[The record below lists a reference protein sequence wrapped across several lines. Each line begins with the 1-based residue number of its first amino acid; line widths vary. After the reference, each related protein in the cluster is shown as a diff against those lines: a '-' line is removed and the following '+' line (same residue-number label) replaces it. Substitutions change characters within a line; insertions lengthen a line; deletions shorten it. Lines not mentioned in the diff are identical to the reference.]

1 MRNYLLATCFVLLVI
16 NSQAQAQEKTWVT
29 DPTHCHI
36 VFEITHFDIATMRG
50 TFDKFEGK
58 MSSSKEDF
66 TDAQLDLVIQTASIN
81 TNQKQRD
88 AHLCAPDFLDAAQ
101 HPTITFKSTVFEKV
115 GESNYL
121 VKGEFTMKG
130 VTQPTTLEVVYKGQF
145 HHPAY
150 KKTMDVFE
158 IQGAIPRL
166 DFEVAQEY
174 DNSVLGTVVKFQS
187 TVEMMQ
193 N

>member
-1 MRNYLLATCFVLLVI
+1 MKNALLLGVLFLMLHLTT
-16 NSQAQAQEKTWVT
+16 QAQEKTWVT

-50 TFDKFEGK
+50 TFDQFEGK
-58 MSSSKEDF
+58 MTSSQADF

-88 AHLCAPDFLDAAQ
+88 AHLRAADFLDAEN
-101 HPTITFKSTVFEKV
+101 HPTITFKSTAFEKLE
-115 GESNYL
+115 GNTYL
-121 VKGEFTMKG
+121 VKGQFTMKG
-130 VTQPTTLEVVYKGQF
+130 VTETTELQAIYKGQF
-145 HHPAY
+145 EHPAY

-158 IQGAIPRL
+158 VTGAIPRL
-166 DFEVAQEY
+166 DFGVATDY
-174 DNSVLGTVVKFQS
+174 DNSVLGTIVQFKS

-193 N
+193 Q

>member
-1 MRNYLLATCFVLLVI
+1 MKNYLLASFLIFFLTTI
-16 NSQAQAQEKTWVT
+16 TTQAQKKTWVT

-58 MSSSKEDF
+58 MSSSKADF
-66 TDAQLDLVIQTASIN
+66 TDAQLNLVIQAASIN

-88 AHLCAPDFLDAAQ
+88 AHLCAPDFLDAEK
-101 HPTITFKSTVFEKV
+101 HPTIIFKSTAFEKV
-115 GESNYL
+115 EEQEYL
-121 VKGEFTMKG
+121 VKGDFTMKG
-130 VTQPTTLEVVYKGQF
+130 VTAATTLKAIYKGQF
-145 HHPAY
+145 EHPAY

-158 IQGAIPRL
+158 ITGTIPRL
-166 DFEVAQEY
+166 DFGVAKEY
-174 DNSVLGTVVKFQS
+174 DGSVLGTVVKFQS

-193 N
+193 D